1 MLIKYIC
8 MQKIHMKQK
17 YQYLINK
24 RKKVVSNHYD
34 DPKLLLSIKMI
45 RKMFTKM
52 FMDTIQIKIAN
63 Y

>member
-34 DPKLLLSIKMI
+34 DPKA
-45 RKMFTKM
+45 FVE
-52 FMDTIQIKIAN
+52 